1 MDDLAY
7 RLTHDLLGRIG
18 GPMTFRVIFQPLM
31 SASFAVRDG
40 IKDAKTGRPAY
51 FWSFFTDPSHIG
63 ERLHEC
69 WTSISK
75 IFFLALVLDVIYQVT
90 QFHRFYLGEALITA
104 VVLAMIPYILLRGPI
119 GRIARYWRGGSSI
132 APSSSRL

>member
-1 MDDLAY
+1 MDDLLY
-7 RLTHDLLGRIG
+7 RLTHDLVGRIG
-18 GPMTFRVIFQPLM
+18 GPMTFRMILQPLM

-40 IKDAKTGRPAY
+40 IQDAKTGRPAY
-51 FWSFFTDPSHIG
+51 FWSFFTDPTRVG

-75 IFFLALVLDVIYQVT
+75 IFVLALVLDVIYQVT
-90 QFHRFYLGEALITA
+90 QFHRFYPGEALITA
-104 VVLAMIPYILLRGPI
+104 VVLAVIPYILLRGPI
-119 GRIARYWRGGSSI
+119 GRIARHWRGGDGI